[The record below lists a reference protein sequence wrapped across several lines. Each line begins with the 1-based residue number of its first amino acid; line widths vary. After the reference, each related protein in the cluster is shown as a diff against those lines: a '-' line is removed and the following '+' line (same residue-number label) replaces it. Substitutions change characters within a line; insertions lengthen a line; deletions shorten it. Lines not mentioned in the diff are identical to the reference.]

1 MAFIKIFMKVY
12 QNFNESSSKYSRELL
27 VRVNILQFFKMI
39 YFLKF
44 IVLYKMINLCYL
56 FKYLGLRE
64 RKNPLCQ
71 Y

>member
-12 QNFNESSSKYSRELL
+12 QNFNESSSKYSRELTVL
-27 VRVNILQFFKMI
+27 SHTAVFKMI